1 MKRLHVSIGVED
13 LDTNLAFYTTLFG
26 TPPTKQK
33 PDYAQW
39 MLDDPRVNFVL
50 DGRVKD
56 RGVGHLGIQVDSAD
70 ELTEIADRLEAA
82 DRSVFSQKD
91 AACCYARSDKAWSR
105 DPQGVPWESF
115 FTFGQEAT
123 YGTDVTLTVPAETRK
138 ADSSASCC
146 VAEG

>member
-13 LDTNLAFYTTLFG
+13 LDASLAFYTTLFG

-50 DGRVKD
+50 DGRVND
-56 RGVGHLGIQVDSAD
+56 RGVGHLGIQVDSAE
-70 ELTEIADRLEAA
+70 ELAEIADRLEAA
-82 DRSVFSQKD
+82 EQSVFSQKD

-105 DPQGVPWESF
+105 DPGGVPWESF
-115 FTFGQEAT
+115 YTFGEETT
-123 YGTDVTLTVPAETRK
+123 YGTDVTLAVPAQTAE
-138 ADSSASCC
+138 ADTTGACC
-146 VAEG
+146 VADT